1 VSPALRQRH
10 EALVVALLVVGYAG
24 YYACRANLSVGRTS
38 IIDEYAA
45 LGFTKETIGAITSV
59 GTLLYAA
66 GKFFGGSLAD
76 LLGGKRMFLAG
87 MGGAVLFT
95 LLFALGGPALF
106 MVAWGGNRFVQS
118 WGWGGMVRTVGQWFD
133 ARRYGTVMGVV
144 SLSYLFGDFL
154 SKLVMG
160 LLLNL
165 GWDWRGLFYAG
176 AGFLSLMFFATWA
189 LLRPTPAEVGLPEP
203 QAHPAVLVDPMAK
216 KADWRERLVPLLRS
230 PAFLVVCLLSFGFTL
245 MRETFNEW
253 TPTYFE
259 EFAGLAKGD
268 AGLAASLFPLIGG
281 ISVLLVGWW
290 TDRMGRGGRALVIG
304 GGLVVSALTLVA
316 MVNLSPGSPA
326 SLSVVL
332 VGAVAFVLIG
342 PYSLLAGA
350 IALDFGGPEAG
361 STASGWVDGVGYVG
375 GIISGY
381 GVAKLAQ
388 QAGWGSAWTML
399 ATVAAVSAVA
409 SLAYWRLERRSPS
422 SLTGRTATAYT
433 GTTRPAWRT

>member
-1 VSPALRQRH
+1 MRPDHRKRQ
-10 EALVVALLVVGYAG
+10 EALVVALLLVGYAG

-38 IIDEYAA
+38 IIDEYAS
-45 LGFTKETIGAITSV
+45 LGFTKETIGSITSV
-59 GTLLYAA
+59 GTLFYAV

-76 LLGGKRMFLAG
+76 VFGGKRMFLAG

-95 LLFALGGPALF
+95 ILFALGGPAVF
-106 MVAWGGNRFVQS
+106 MLAWSGNRFVQS

-133 ARRYGTVMGVV
+133 AKRYGAVMGVV

-154 SKLVMG
+154 SKFVMG

-176 AGFLSLMFFATWA
+176 AGFLGLMFLATLA
-189 LLRPTPAEVGLPEP
+189 LLRPTPADFGLPEP
-203 QAHPAVLVDPMAK
+203 EAHPAVLVDPGAK
-216 KADWRERLVPLLRS
+216 AASWRERLAPLLRS

-268 AGLAASLFPLIGG
+268 AGMAASLFPLIGG
-281 ISVLLVGWW
+281 LSVLIVGWW
-290 TDRMGRGGRALVIG
+290 SDRMGRGGRALLIG
-304 GGLVVSALTLVA
+304 AGLVVSSLLLVA
-316 MVNLSPGSPA
+316 LQGIPVGSPA
-326 SLSVVL
+326 LTAVVL
-332 VGAVAFVLIG
+332 VGAIAFVLIG

-375 GIISGY
+375 GIMSGY
-381 GVAKLAQ
+381 GVARLAQ
-388 QAGWGSAWTML
+388 QSGWASAWTTL
-399 ATVAAVSAVA
+399 AVVAALSAVA
-409 SLAYWRLERRSPS
+409 ALGYWRLERR
-422 SLTGRTATAYT
+422 TA
-433 GTTRPAWRT
+433 